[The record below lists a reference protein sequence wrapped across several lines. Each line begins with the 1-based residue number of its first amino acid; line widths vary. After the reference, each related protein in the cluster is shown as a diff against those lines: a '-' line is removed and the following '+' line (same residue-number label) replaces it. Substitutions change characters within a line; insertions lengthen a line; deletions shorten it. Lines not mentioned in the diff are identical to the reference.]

1 MRETLTPRQQQVL
14 EYFQQEIAE
23 TGASPSLR
31 RAADALSVSHTAISQ
46 ALKLLEK
53 KGYITRQGR
62 YSRNI
67 HVLNFRNQYAGL
79 HRWREVP
86 VIGAVT
92 AGLPMYAQQEWD
104 GTLVLD
110 RDSFPG
116 SNLFAL
122 RVKGDSM
129 KDAAILDGDLVVC
142 EPRQYAENGEIVV
155 ALVNH
160 EEATVKRFFKRR
172 DHIELKPENLVYAP
186 LKLSFTEVLVQ
197 GKVIGLHRDRRGI
210 T

>member
-67 HVLNFRNQYAGL
+67 HVLNSRNQYAGL

-172 DHIELKPENLVYAP
+172 DHIELKPENPVYAP